1 MKKIFLVLIILALPS
16 VAWLM
21 QPGYFPM
28 HDDLQAMRQLQMA
41 KCFEDGQIPC
51 RWVPDMGYSYGYPL
65 FNFYPPLPYYLGQI
79 FHTLGFS
86 YVDIVKILGVIVLI
100 LSAIT
105 MYLLASEF
113 FGKLGGI
120 LSSMLYLYA
129 PYHSVDFY
137 VRGAVNESWALVW
150 FPLIYWTTYKLI
162 ETSKIKWIPFVSLSV
177 AALMLSHNPMLMIF
191 IPTYLVWIVFWWW
204 KFKTISSFNHLI
216 IAAFWAFG
224 LAAFFTLPIIFEQQ
238 FVSIWTLTSGYFNYL
253 AHFLDVKQMFL
264 NINWDYG
271 SSILGPA
278 DTMSFAIGYLQ
289 WIIPGIVLIAMPFSK
304 NLRKYWAL
312 ILFSI
317 FYFLLSLFMSHSK
330 STPIWL
336 FIKPLE
342 ILQFP
347 WRFLTL
353 VIFFASFISGA
364 FVLLFK
370 KSVPLLLCL
379 LLLLNA
385 NYFRPRE
392 WWPNY
397 IDSDRFTGKNWQL
410 MLTSAIF
417 DYLPV
422 WAYRPPANGPTGD
435 IEFLSATGDYK
446 TIEKKSNRQKYEVD
460 IKIPGS
466 LIIQTY
472 YFPGWKVWVDGKLT
486 ETRPLSDPLR
496 LGRIIFDVS
505 SGQHQILVK
514 FTDTPIRSMGNIL
527 STVSWISIIF
537 YFGRLS
543 SLKLQKLHKLKHYV

>member
-1 MKKIFLVLIILALPS
+1 MKKIFIILIILAIPA

-28 HDDLQAMRQLQMA
+28 HDDLQAMRQLQMT

-79 FHTLGFS
+79 FHTMGFS
-86 YVDIVKILGVIVLI
+86 YIDIVKILGVIVLLASVVTI
-100 LSAIT
+100 
-105 MYLLASEF
+105 YLLASEF
-113 FGKLGGI
+113 FGSLGGA

-137 VRGAVNESWALVW
+137 VRAAVNESWALVW

-162 ETSKIKWIPFVSLSV
+162 ESSRFKWVPLVSLSV

-191 IPTYLVWIVFWWW
+191 VPTYLSWIVFWWW
-204 KFKTISSFNHLI
+204 KFKSLQSFKNLSL
-216 IAAFWAFG
+216 AAVWAFG
-224 LAAFFTLPIIFEQQ
+224 LAAFFTLPVVFEQQ
-238 FVSIWTLTSGYFNYL
+238 YVSIWTLTSGYFNYL

-264 NINWDYG
+264 NINWGYG
-271 SSILGPA
+271 SSELGPV
-278 DTMSFAIGYLQ
+278 DSMSFAIGYMQ
-289 WIIPGIVLIAMPFSK
+289 WIIPAIILVALPFSK
-304 NLRKYWAL
+304 KLKKYWAL

-317 FYFLLSLFMSHSK
+317 FYFLISLFLTHSK
-330 STPIWL
+330 STPLWQ

-353 VIFFASFISGA
+353 VIFFASFISG
-364 FVLLFK
+364 VLK
-370 KSVPLLLCL
+370 PKPLLLSCSL
-379 LLLLNA
+379 ALILLLNA

-397 IDSDRFTGKNWQL
+397 TDYDRFTGKNWQL

-422 WAYRPPANGPTGD
+422 WAYRPPANGPTD
-435 IEFLSATGDYK
+435 NLEFLSAQGSFT
-446 TIEKKSNRQKYEVD
+446 TLEKKSNRQKYEVE
-460 IKIPGS
+460 ITKPGS

-472 YFPGWKVWVDGKLT
+472 YFPGWKVWVDGKLA
-486 ETRPLSDPLR
+486 ETKPLSDPLR

-514 FTDTPIRSMGNIL
+514 FTDTPIRTIGNIL
-527 STVSWISIIF
+527 SLLSWLGIGF
-537 YFGRLS
+537 YFVRI
-543 SLKLQKLHKLKHYV
+543 KHE

>member
-1 MKKIFLVLIILALPS
+1 MKKIFLVLMILALPS

-65 FNFYPPLPYYLGQI
+65 FNFYPPLPYYLGQV
-79 FHTLGFS
+79 FHTFGFS
-86 YVDIVKILGVIVLI
+86 YVDIVKILGVIVL
-100 LSAIT
+100 LASVVT

-113 FGKLGGI
+113 FGPLGGA

-137 VRGAVNESWALVW
+137 VRAAVNESWALVW

-162 ETSKIKWIPFVSLSV
+162 ESSRFKWVPFVSLSV

-191 IPTYLVWIVFWWW
+191 VPTYLVWIGFWWW
-204 KFKTISSFNHLI
+204 KFKSISSFKHLI
-216 IAAFWAFG
+216 ISAFWALG
-224 LAAFFTLPIIFEQQ
+224 LAAFFTLPVIFEQQ
-238 FVSIWTLTSGYFNYL
+238 YVSIWTLTSGYFNYL

-264 NINWDYG
+264 NINWGYG
-271 SSILGPA
+271 SSELGPV
-278 DTMSFAIGYLQ
+278 DSMSFAIGYLQ
-289 WIIPGIVLIAMPFSK
+289 WIIPAVILISLPFSQK
-304 NLRKYWAL
+304 LKKHTGL
-312 ILFSI
+312 ILFST
-317 FYFLLSLFMSHSK
+317 FYFLFSLFMSHSR
-330 STPIWL
+330 STPIWQ

-353 VIFFASFISGA
+353 VIFFASFLSGSFIS
-364 FVLLFK
+364 LSK
-370 KSVPLLLCL
+370 KLVPLLLCL

-392 WWPNY
+392 WLPDY
-397 IDSDRFTGKNWQL
+397 TDYDRFTGKNWQL

-417 DYLPV
+417 DYLPT
-422 WAYRPPANGPTGD
+422 WAYRPPANGPTD
-435 IEFLSATGDYK
+435 NLEFLSAQGSFT
-446 TIEKKSNRQKYEVD
+446 TLEKKSNRQIYEVE
-460 IKIPGS
+460 ITKPGS

-472 YFPGWKVWVDGKLT
+472 YFPGWKVWVDEKPVELK
-486 ETRPLSDPLR
+486 PMSDPLR
-496 LGRIIFDVS
+496 LGRLILDVTN
-505 SGQHQILVK
+505 GKHQIVAK
-514 FTDTPIRSMGNIL
+514 FTDTPIRFIGNVL
-527 STVSWISIIF
+527 SIFSWLSIIA
-537 YFGRLS
+537 YFIKT
-543 SLKLQKLHKLKHYV
+543 KLWPRKT